1 MSGSD
6 KCQSCGMPIESGVYC
21 PHCVDAQGNL
31 QSFEER
37 FERMVQW
44 AASREPGLTRDAAER
59 RTRDYMRTL
68 PAWRDHPKLK
78 M

>member
-1 MSGSD
+1 MSGTE
-6 KCQSCGMPIESGVYC
+6 KCQSCGMPIESGIYC
-21 PHCVDAQGNL
+21 MYCVDANGNL

-44 AASREPGLTRDAAER
+44 AASREPSLTRDMAEQ

-68 PAWRDHPKLK
+68 PAWRNHPKLK
-78 M
+78 I

>member
-1 MSGSD
+1 MSGAQ
-6 KCQSCGMPIESGVYC
+6 KCQSCGMPIESGTYC
-21 PHCVDAQGNL
+21 AYCVDAQGNL

-44 AASREPGLTRDAAER
+44 ATSREPSLTREAAEQ

-68 PAWRDHPKLK
+68 PAWRDQPKLK
-78 M
+78 T

>member
-1 MSGSD
+1 MSEMT
-6 KCQSCGMPIESGVYC
+6 KCQSCGMVIESGTYC
-21 PHCVDAQGNL
+21 SYCVDAQGNL

-44 AASREPGLTRDAAER
+44 AARREPSLTRAAAER
-59 RTRDYMRTL
+59 RTREYMRTL

-78 M
+78 T

>member
-1 MSGSD
+1 MSEMT
-6 KCQSCGMPIESGVYC
+6 KCQSCGMAIESGMYC
-21 PHCVDAQGNL
+21 SYCVDAQGNL

-44 AASREPGLTRDAAER
+44 AASREQGLTRDAAER

-78 M
+78 T

>member
-1 MSGSD
+1 MSGTD
-6 KCQSCGMPIESGVYC
+6 KCQSCGVPIERGTYC
-21 PHCVDAQGNL
+21 SYCVDAQGNL

-44 AASREPGLTRDAAER
+44 ASSREPGLTRDAAER

-78 M
+78 Q